1 MQKSIE
7 LICNTKKVH
16 DCNHTSVCD
25 QWLYPMLHAKHSVPG
40 LGFSMQ
46 LSNAGTY
53 LFGYQ
58 LSTESKEREKAD

>member
-1 MQKSIE
+1 MTVTTI
-7 LICNTKKVH
+7 
-16 DCNHTSVCD
+16 VCVIND
-25 QWLYPMLHAKHSVPG
+25 YPILHAKYSVPG

-58 LSTESKEREKAD
+58 QSTESKEREKAD